1 MATKEEKYK
10 NLNEQQKRAVEKM
23 TIRQRLRSGFPA
35 QLKRQNQIA
44 KPETQETR
52 KNARLAAEV
61 LSYAIPG
68 LGMAKI
74 TAKLATLAPKAIKN
88 LKAAVGKNNIDA
100 VRLALGIDKRV
111 GGTPK
116 TKIIK
121 SAGGKKETVVQTTP
135 GNLVK
140 PRFGKGPDGRP
151 LGARPVG
158 KGVVKKAKN
167 IRRGAAATAA
177 VAGTAAVLTNGE
189 KKKPVPKKRIEKPT
203 TTTPTIET
211 KKPRKEPTVSA
222 TKTNDPT
229 EGGRYAFYPGKIS
242 RKEGYETMYEVDRNK
257 MSDEVRERLEEAE
270 DYEGDSKGGRVGKG
284 KKKKVSKAP
293 RGVRAALRGFKPNI
307 GASKGNKRTRGTGG
321 GWV

>member
-1 MATKEEKYK
+1 
-10 NLNEQQKRAVEKM
+10 M

-35 QLKRQNQIA
+35 QLKRIDDRQ
-44 KPETQETR
+44 KTKVKETI
-52 KNARLAAEV
+52 KNSKALAEA

-100 VRLALGIDKRV
+100 VRLAFGLDKKV
-111 GGTPK
+111 GGA
-116 TKIIK
+116 K
-121 SAGGKKETVVQTTP
+121 S
-135 GNLVK
+135 NLVS
-140 PRFGKGPDGRP
+140 PRIKKG

-177 VAGTAAVLTNGE
+177 VAATAAALKDQK
-189 KKKPVPKKRIEKPT
+189 KKKPISKKRVEKP

-211 KKPRKEPTVSA
+211 KKPRKKPTVSA

-229 EGGRYAFYPGKIS
+229 EGGRYAFYPGQTSKDL
-242 RKEGYETMYEVDRNK
+242 GLMYEVDRNK
-257 MSDEVRERLEEAE
+257 MSDEVRGRLEEAE
-270 DYEGDSKGGRVGKG
+270 LYESDSKGGRVGKG
-284 KKKKVSKAP
+284 KKKKVSQAP
-293 RGVRAALRGFKPNI
+293 RGVRSALRGFKPNI
-307 GASKGNKRTRGTGG
+307 GASKGSKRTRGTGG